1 LIIVGKEFESIHD
14 AFAGRCRDVYI
25 LTPVMMHGGTK

>member
-14 AFAGRCRDVYI
+14 AVAGRCRDVYI